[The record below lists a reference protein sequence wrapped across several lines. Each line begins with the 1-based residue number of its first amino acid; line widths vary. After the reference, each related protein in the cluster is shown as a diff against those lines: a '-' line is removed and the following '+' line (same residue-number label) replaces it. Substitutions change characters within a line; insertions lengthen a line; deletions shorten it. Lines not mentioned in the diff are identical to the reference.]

1 MGDKAYAASPAPPL
15 RRRTMSH
22 QSIPP
27 SVSVEVDGSAG
38 GPDLVIGCAME
49 AKLSRSEALMDWW
62 DAAFKLSVVSG
73 VVARP
78 DAPISC

>member
-1 MGDKAYAASPAPPL
+1 M
-15 RRRTMSH
+15 
-22 QSIPP
+22 
-27 SVSVEVDGSAG
+27 DGSAG